1 MDYIR
6 YEYYSESY
14 PRCNVFK
21 LREKTEVQTY
31 TLHESLPNI
40 IRKSREYPKYQHFF
54 LLDESRFSFFRCDV
68 SEEFAEPVTI
78 QTLNTIVQNKIR
90 ETRCTHNIDGTVVTN
105 YIDTIFV
112 DGEQKQF
119 LIGQKGQIFFRLY
132 IVYIGKQSLNTFN
145 STYGNVLDCKNI
157 QILPQSFHT
166 IFFLRESLKKENFV
180 LLYITENYC
189 KAISVRNWFYAGFD
203 TINLGISSLKQMYKD
218 NGVVQYRYK
227 EYQSIEANPLAK
239 SLVVDT
245 IEFYADLL
253 SKWIDEKGL
262 SGSDVV
268 VISPITKNEHFIE
281 IFDKSYRKISNNY
294 IVPFHH
300 SDLLNSFER
309 NREPED
315 MDSLVFVNQEPKI
328 RKVLLGEDN

>member
-1 MDYIR
+1 MHYIR
-6 YEYYSESY
+6 YEYLSEVF

-21 LREKTEVQTY
+21 LREQAELQTY
-31 TLHESLPNI
+31 TLHESLPSI
-40 IRKSREYPKYQHFF
+40 IKKSYEYPKYEHFF
-54 LLDESRFSFFRCDV
+54 LLDESRFSFFRCDITWDF
-68 SEEFAEPVTI
+68 EEPMTI
-78 QTLNTIVQNKIR
+78 QNLNTLIQDKIR
-90 ETRCTHNIDGTVVTN
+90 ETKTTHNIEWIVVTN

-119 LIGQKGQIFFRLY
+119 VIGQKGQIFFRLY
-132 IVYIGKQSLNTFN
+132 IVYLDKKSLNTFN
-145 STYGNVLDCKNI
+145 SSYGNVLDYKQV

-180 LLYITENYC
+180 LLYITESYC
-189 KAISVRNWFYAGFD
+189 KAVCVKNGFYSGFD
-203 TINLGISSLKQMYKD
+203 TINLGIASLKQMYKD
-218 NGVVQYRYK
+218 NGVVQYWYQ
-227 EYQSIEANPLAK
+227 EYQTIESNPLAK

-253 SKWIDEKGL
+253 AKWLHEKWL

-300 SDLLNSFER
+300 SDLLNTFGR
-309 NREPED
+309 ARAPED
-315 MDSLVFVNQEPKI
+315 MDTLIFANQEPKI
-328 RKVLLGEDN
+328 RKELLWED